1 MRKLRATVRL
11 SWPHVILPV
20 HSMRMCLVTWSCPTL
35 CDLMDCSLLGS
46 FVHEILQARILEWV
60 AIPFYRGSFQPGDQI
75 QVSCTVGGF
84 FTVWATREAPVHDI
98 AKTNTWLGS
107 EVCLIEVSL
116 TFSLPRMKE
125 EVQNKETVYRKD
137 SGVVATVDRP
147 SKALKMWILPF
158 RLLFWY
164 ESE

>member
-35 CDLMDCSLLGS
+35 CDLMDCSLLG

-84 FTVWATREAPVHDI
+84 FTV
-98 AKTNTWLGS
+98 
-107 EVCLIEVSL
+107 
-116 TFSLPRMKE
+116 
-125 EVQNKETVYRKD
+125 
-137 SGVVATVDRP
+137 
-147 SKALKMWILPF
+147 
-158 RLLFWY
+158 
-164 ESE
+164 